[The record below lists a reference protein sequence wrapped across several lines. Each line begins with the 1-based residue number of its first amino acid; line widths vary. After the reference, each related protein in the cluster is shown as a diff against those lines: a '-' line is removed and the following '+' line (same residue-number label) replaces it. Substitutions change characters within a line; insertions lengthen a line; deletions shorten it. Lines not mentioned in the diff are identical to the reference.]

1 MFVQVQH
8 VQHPSD
14 RDQVYRFR
22 YRILVEE
29 LRQNPG
35 AADHK
40 RRMIKDGLDD
50 NARLLVAVDEQNG
63 AIVGTLRSWFGKD
76 QPLPP
81 GVVSRLGLEPMI
93 EALGGEHISHT
104 GALVVDP
111 AFGGET
117 IASTLATQLYSVALA
132 KRIQVDVLDCDPTL
146 AATCRQLGYRPL
158 VEPAPRDDGRPPRE
172 PLALVLRQGD
182 YLNRVKSPFARIT
195 YHPPGSGETTAARLS
210 ELYPAFRDQEVA
222 PQQLDSFWAA
232 LAHVNAPASP
242 PSLFEGVDRQ
252 VIEPYLTRLPR
263 VFVGTDQRLDELT
276 DDTEGMGMLLSGRMG
291 LTVGDEPRPFF
302 VSVLRQG
309 EVFGQMGGL
318 AATGADPTLVALEDC
333 EVLLLPQDLP
343 DRIQQRDP
351 ALAQRIRRNLANILV
366 YRLEL
371 MNRRVAG
378 FMAGSPERIT
388 PDDTPPEEES
398 GPQVLVAEE
407 PSEPDVE
414 VLVPVDEE
422 EMEAATEKKAR
433 DTLVPEE
440 DEVQAPRE
448 PAPIPPELLEPT
460 APLSQVLPRE
470 AEGRWL
476 KRVGLRDVSTILV
489 MGDGSG
495 EGVLRLST
503 LLPRTRVVGLLPPEL
518 ISLIQARIEEAGVA
532 ERCTLVPMVGSR
544 IPLGAD
550 TIDHAWLRF
559 AFHDTA
565 DPEPILA
572 EIHRVVRPGGV
583 VAAQDL
589 DDGGL
594 MVQPEPEGLDAFLAR
609 VAALPREGGSRHVGR
624 RLVHLLNAAG
634 FERCRGLVLPLTPG
648 STSAADLA
656 DATFGP
662 MAEQLY
668 ARGVWTDEDTQ
679 TLTELRGLR
688 QRDDAWIC
696 VPVICAAAR
705 VPQGE

>member
-14 RDQVYRFR
+14 REQVYRFR

-29 LRQNPG
+29 LRQNPS

-40 RRMIKDGLDD
+40 RKMVKDGLDD

-63 AIVGTLRSWFGKD
+63 AIVGTLRSWLGSD

-81 GVVSRLGLEPMI
+81 GVVARLGLEPMV
-93 EALGGEHISHT
+93 EALGAGHISHT

-146 AATCRQLGYRPL
+146 VATCRQLGYRPL
-158 VEPAPRDDGRPPRE
+158 FEPTPREDGRRTRQ
-172 PLALVLRQGD
+172 PLALVLRQGA
-182 YLNRVKSPFARIT
+182 YLDRVKSPFARVT
-195 YHPPGSGETTAARLS
+195 YHPPGSGETTATRLA
-210 ELYPAFRDQEVA
+210 ERYPAFQDQEVA

-232 LAHVNAPASP
+232 LAHVNAPAAP
-242 PSLFEGVDRQ
+242 PSLFEGVERE
-252 VIEPYLTRLPR
+252 VIEPYLARLPR

-276 DDTEGMGMLLSGRMG
+276 DDTDGMGMLLSGRMG

-302 VSVLRQG
+302 VSVLREG

-318 AATGADPTLVALEDC
+318 AATGSDPTLVALEDC

-351 ALAQRIRRNLANILV
+351 ALAQRLRRNLANILV

-388 PDDTPPEEES
+388 PDDSPPEDES
-398 GPQVLVAEE
+398 GPQLLVAEE

-414 VLVPVDEE
+414 VLRIEGAEQRP
-422 EMEAATEKKAR
+422 TERPAR
-433 DTLVPEE
+433 DTLVPEQH
-440 DEVQAPRE
+440 EVEAPV
-448 PAPIPPELLEPT
+448 PPELLEP
-460 APLSQVLPRE
+460 APPISRVLPRE

-476 KRVGLRDVSTILV
+476 ERVGLRDVSTILV
-489 MGDGSG
+489 LDDGSG
-495 EGVLRLST
+495 EGVLRLAR

-518 ISLIQARIEEAGVA
+518 LSLVQARVDEAGVT
-532 ERCTLVPMVGSR
+532 ERCTLVPMVGTR
-544 IPLGAD
+544 IPLGED

-559 AFHDTA
+559 AFHETA

-572 EIHRVVRPGGV
+572 ELRRVLRPGGV

-594 MVQPEPEGLDAFLAR
+594 MVQPEPEGLAAFLAR
-609 VAALPREGGSRHVGR
+609 VAALPRDGGSRRIGR
-624 RLVHLLNAAG
+624 RLVHLLNEAG
-634 FERCRGLVLPLTPG
+634 FERGRGLVLPLTPG
-648 STSAADLA
+648 STSCADLA
-656 DATFGP
+656 DAAFGP

-668 ARGVWTDEDTQ
+668 ARGVWTEEDTRV
-679 TLTELRGLR
+679 LTELRGLR
-688 QRDDAWIC
+688 EREDAWIC
-696 VPVICAAAR
+696 VPVVCAAAR
-705 VPQGE
+705 VPENE